1 MRLEEKG
8 HGNFF
13 VFGKRLTEDVDASL
27 LLEVRVNVHLEEVRI
42 IPTSGTAF

>member
-27 LLEVRVNVHLEEVRI
+27 LLELMVIVHLKEVRI
-42 IPTSGTAF
+42 IPTIGAAL